1 MVLGVTIN
9 PIAFLIVQ
17 PNNVKL
23 LPVNHSS
30 SFDKILDYIPDLLD
44 KTNTM
49 MNKCIQNKKETT
61 EQMIKEIRKNTAK
74 GEEKKKEVVKS
85 KKEPIKPKKDEM
97 FEFEYDE
104 TKNDDGEDTDYIEY
118 DD

>member
-1 MVLGVTIN
+1 MLGVTIN
-9 PIAFLIVQ
+9 PIAFLVVQ

-30 SFDKILDYIPDLLD
+30 SFDKILDYIPDLLE

-49 MNKCIQNKKETT
+49 MNKCIQNKRETT
-61 EQMIKEIRKNTAK
+61 EQMIKEIKKNTAK
-74 GEEKKKEVVKS
+74 GEEKKKEVVKTR
-85 KKEPIKPKKDEM
+85 KEPIKPKKDEM
-97 FEFEYDE
+97 LEFEYNE
-104 TKNDDGEDTDYIEY
+104 TKNNGEEDIEYVEY